1 MRMSSVRS
9 QRKEYRM
16 TNKERV
22 LKTLRFEQT
31 DRPPFAVL
39 NGQMW
44 IAARHGLTMAGLL
57 DLPDAGAQLLVDA
70 YREIGTEIMTSGCA
84 AAWPMMEVMG
94 GKVEMNAIAAEI
106 LERPLASL
114 DEIGDYD
121 VNQVIADMRKE
132 HYYQRTLVQMR
143 EMRRIVGDETMIGG
157 GFFGPFTMAAQ
168 MLGVEDFMV
177 ELMVG
182 EEEDVMK
189 TIDFAAEIV
198 IAYLEDLI
206 DCGLDLITVPEP
218 AASGDL
224 IRPSDFMKFVLPAD
238 VKVRDRLAER
248 CPAYLIHICGKT
260 DQLVKTIAETGMSIF
275 SVDSINMVKAQMD
288 SAGRCALFG
297 NLSPAHILSQKSADE
312 VYALSRSLCESMKP
326 YGGFILAPGCDL
338 APTIP
343 LENLQ
348 AMARAAQEA

>member
-1 MRMSSVRS
+1 
-9 QRKEYRM
+9 M
-16 TNKERV
+16 TSKERV
-22 LKTLRFEQT
+22 KKTIHFEKT

-44 IAARHGLTMAGLL
+44 IAARHGLTMASLL

-94 GKVEMNAIAAEI
+94 GTVNMDTISAEI
-106 LERPLASL
+106 LTRPLASL
-114 DEIGDYD
+114 DEIRDFD
-121 VNQVIADMRKE
+121 VQKVIADMRAE
-132 HYYQRTLVQMR
+132 HYYGRTLVQMR
-143 EMRRIVGDETMIGG
+143 EMRRLVGDECMIGG

-177 ELMVG
+177 EMIAG
-182 EEEDVMK
+182 EEEDVLYAV
-189 TIDFAAEIV
+189 DFAAQIV
-198 IAYLEDLI
+198 IAYLEDLVEA
-206 DCGLDLITVPEP
+206 GLDLITVPEP

-224 IRPSDFMKFVLPAD
+224 IRPSDFEKFVLPAD
-238 VKVRDRLAER
+238 LKVKERLADK
-248 CPAYLIHICGKT
+248 CPDYLIHICGKT
-260 DQLVKTIAETGMSIF
+260 DKLVETVAAAGMSIF
-275 SVDSINMVKAQMD
+275 SVDSINMVRAQED

-297 NLSPAHILSQKSADE
+297 NLSPAHILGSKSADE
-312 VYALSRSLCESMKP
+312 VYAISKSLCASMKP

-338 APTIP
+338 APNIP

-348 AMARAAQEA
+348 AMAHAARDA